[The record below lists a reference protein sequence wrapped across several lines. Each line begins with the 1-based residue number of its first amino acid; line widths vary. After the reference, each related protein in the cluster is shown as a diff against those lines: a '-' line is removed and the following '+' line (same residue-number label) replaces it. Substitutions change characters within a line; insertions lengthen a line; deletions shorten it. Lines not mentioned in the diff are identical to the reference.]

1 MRVPADSIIKRAV
14 ELFSEYGG
22 TITLDENDWE
32 DEFTLGEAR
41 LIKNDE
47 IPVNRFGGEIEID
60 LYDLLTARCLTNG
73 YILMEYQS
81 DQVFDSP
88 GLDIYVMS
96 FVIKD
101 IYTDEIHYSLN
112 NVYERT

>member
-1 MRVPADSIIKRAV
+1 MRVPVDSIINRAK
-14 ELFSEYGG
+14 ELFAEFGN
-22 TITLDENDWE
+22 TITLDENNWE
-32 DEFTLGEAR
+32 DEFALGEIR

-47 IPVNRFGGEIEID
+47 IPVNRFAGEIEID
-60 LYDLLTARCLTNG
+60 LYDLLTARCLSNG

-88 GLDIYVMS
+88 GFDVYVMS
-96 FVIKD
+96 FIIKD
-101 IYTDEIHYSLN
+101 IYTDEIHCSLN